1 MSGVQVH
8 IGGRWEE
15 ARGNRMNEIA
25 AGGIVV
31 LPGPMHNAGNI

>member
-8 IGGRWEE
+8 IGGRWE

-25 AGGIVV
+25 TGGVV
-31 LPGPMHNAGNI
+31 LPGPVHNAGNI